1 MFKLTQDAATIEPK
15 QDLKASLS
23 AKGPAIEATDLKK
36 TYSSSVL
43 FGKKFEALKGVS
55 FEVRRGEVFGLLGP
69 NGAGKT
75 TFVKILLGIIKRT
88 SGSAKLMGYTA
99 GSIAGRSQVGYL
111 PEHLRISPHLTAL
124 TALELY
130 GNLSNVPTET
140 IRSKQDEL
148 LKLVGLVGREK
159 ESVKNFSKGM
169 LQRLG
174 LAQALL
180 HDPKLLMLDE
190 PTDGLDPRARA
201 EMRAI
206 IARLRES
213 GVTIFLNS
221 HLLQEVEL
229 ICNSVAILDR
239 GVLRFSGDVS
249 NIGDAVAG
257 AGDSI
262 VADIE
267 LVGDLSELDTIT
279 AGIPSEAIR
288 QPTDNSLTARY
299 EFANQESDRPIH
311 RPPAESRYQHC
322 WSVAAETELRRC
334 LLKIDPR
341 VEHAAVHCHHKRF
354 LPRRLGVKGAVRLA
368 WSDHVAVVSPRAAAL
383 SAILGLE
390 TYPRGVYS
398 ADSLHYL
405 TVAR

>member
-1 MFKLTQDAATIEPK
+1 MATTEIASQSPADPAA
-15 QDLKASLS
+15 D
-23 AKGPAIEATDLKK
+23 GPAIESTNLKK
-36 TYSSSVL
+36 TYSTGL
-43 FGKKFEALKGVS
+43 IFGERFEALKGVS

-75 TFVKILLGIIKRT
+75 TFVKILLGIITKS
-88 SGSAKLMGYTA
+88 SGSAKLMGYAA

-111 PEHLRISPHLTAL
+111 PEHLRIGSHLTAL

-140 IRSKQDEL
+140 IKSKQDEL
-148 LKLVGLVGREK
+148 LTLVGLKGREK

-180 HDPKLLMLDE
+180 HDPNLLMLDE

-221 HLLQEVEL
+221 HLLQEVEM
-229 ICNSVAILDR
+229 ICDSVAILDR
-239 GVLRFSGDVS
+239 GVLRFCGDVS

-257 AGDSI
+257 SGDSI
-262 VADIE
+262 VAQIE
-267 LVGDLSELDTIT
+267 LAGDLGNLSTIT
-279 AGIPSEAIR
+279 EGIKFNLTRPAAE
-288 QPTDNSLTARY
+288 NSLSAQF
-299 EFANQESDRPIH
+299 EFTNQEQVD
-311 RPPAESRYQHC
+311 C
-322 WSVAAETELRRC
+322 FV
-334 LLKIDPR
+334 
-341 VEHAAVHCHHKRF
+341 
-354 LPRRLGVKGAVRLA
+354 
-368 WSDHVAVVSPRAAAL
+368 
-383 SAILGLE
+383 
-390 TYPRGVYS
+390 
-398 ADSLHYL
+398 DSLRASNISIL
-405 TVAR
+405 RLVPQKLNLEDVFLQLIQE

>member
-1 MFKLTQDAATIEPK
+1 M
-15 QDLKASLS
+15 S
-23 AKGPAIEATDLKK
+23 ANGPAIEATDLRK
-36 TYSSSVL
+36 TYSSGLL
-43 FGKKFEALKGVS
+43 FGPKFEALKGVS

-75 TFVKILLGIIKRT
+75 TFVKILLGIIKKT

-99 GSIAGRSQVGYL
+99 GSISGRSQVGYL
-111 PEHLRISPHLTAL
+111 PEHLRVSPHLTAL

-130 GNLSNVPTET
+130 GNLSNVATET
-140 IRSKQDEL
+140 IRSKQDQL

-201 EMRAI
+201 EMREI

-229 ICNSVAILDR
+229 ICDSVAILDR
-239 GVLRFSGDVS
+239 GVLRFCGDVS

-262 VADIE
+262 FADIE
-267 LVGDLSELDTIT
+267 LAGDLSELTTIT
-279 AGIPSEAIR
+279 AGNPFETTR
-288 QPTDNSLTARY
+288 QPTGNSLTARF
-299 EFANQESDRPIH
+299 EFANQEQIDQFIDH
-311 RPPAESRYQHC
+311 
-322 WSVAAETELRRC
+322 LRSHDISIVS
-334 LLKIDPR
+334 LLPQKLNLED
-341 VEHAAVHCHHKRF
+341 VF
-354 LPRRLGVKGAVRLA
+354 LKL
-368 WSDHVAVVSPRAAAL
+368 
-383 SAILGLE
+383 IQE
-390 TYPRGVYS
+390 
-398 ADSLHYL
+398 
-405 TVAR
+405 

>member
-1 MFKLTQDAATIEPK
+1 MINLIQDAATIEPE

-36 TYSSSVL
+36 TYSSGIL
-43 FGKKFEALKGVS
+43 FGTKFEALKGVS

-75 TFVKILLGIIKRT
+75 TFVKILLGIIKKT
-88 SGSAKLMGYTA
+88 SGSAKLMGHVA
-99 GSIAGRSQVGYL
+99 GSIAGRAQVGYL
-111 PEHLRISPHLTAL
+111 PEHLRISSHLTAL

-130 GNLSNVPTET
+130 GSLSNVPTET

-148 LKLVGLVGREK
+148 LKLVGLEGREK

-239 GVLRFSGDVS
+239 GVLRFCGDVS

-257 AGDSI
+257 AGDAI

-267 LVGDLSELDTIT
+267 LAGDLSKLSTIA
-279 AGIPSEAIR
+279 AGIPFEVTR
-288 QPTDNSLTARY
+288 QPTDNSLKARF
-299 EFANQESDRPIH
+299 EFTSQEQIDQFIDRIRSHGISIVGLSPQKLNL
-311 RPPAESRYQHC
+311 ED
-322 WSVAAETELRRC
+322 VF
-334 LLKIDPR
+334 LKLIQ
-341 VEHAAVHCHHKRF
+341 E
-354 LPRRLGVKGAVRLA
+354 
-368 WSDHVAVVSPRAAAL
+368 
-383 SAILGLE
+383 
-390 TYPRGVYS
+390 
-398 ADSLHYL
+398 
-405 TVAR
+405 

>member
-1 MFKLTQDAATIEPK
+1 MATTEIST
-15 QDLKASLS
+15 DSHASDNADGS
-23 AKGPAIEATDLKK
+23 AIVSTDLKK
-36 TYSSSVL
+36 TYSSGFI
-43 FGKKFEALKGVS
+43 FGSKFEALKGVS

-75 TFVKILLGIIKRT
+75 TFVKILLGIITKS
-88 SGSAKLMGYTA
+88 SGSAKLMGFPA
-99 GSIAGRSQVGYL
+99 GSIAGRSHVGYL
-111 PEHLRISPHLTAL
+111 PEHLRISSHLTAL

-130 GNLSNVPTET
+130 GNLSNVSSET

-148 LKLVGLVGREK
+148 LTLVGLKGREK

-180 HDPKLLMLDE
+180 HSPKLLMLDE

-221 HLLQEVEL
+221 HLLQEVEM
-229 ICNSVAILDR
+229 ICDSVAILDR
-239 GVLRFSGDVS
+239 GVLRFCGDVS

-257 AGDSI
+257 SGDSI

-267 LVGDLSELDTIT
+267 LAGDLSDLSALTD
-279 AGIPSEAIR
+279 GIVFNLTRPAA
-288 QPTDNSLTARY
+288 DKSLTARF
-299 EFANQESDRPIH
+299 EFDNQKQVDEFVDRL
-311 RPPAESRYQHC
+311 RSRNI
-322 WSVAAETELRRC
+322 SILR
-334 LLKIDPR
+334 LVPQKLNLEDVFLKLIQ
-341 VEHAAVHCHHKRF
+341 E
-354 LPRRLGVKGAVRLA
+354 
-368 WSDHVAVVSPRAAAL
+368 
-383 SAILGLE
+383 
-390 TYPRGVYS
+390 
-398 ADSLHYL
+398 
-405 TVAR
+405 

>member
-1 MFKLTQDAATIEPK
+1 MTQDAVTIEPEK
-15 QDLKASLS
+15 DLTASLT

-36 TYSSSVL
+36 TYSSGIL
-43 FGKKFEALKGVS
+43 FGSKFEALKGVS

-88 SGSAKLMGYTA
+88 SGSAKLMGHAA
-99 GSIAGRSQVGYL
+99 GSIAGRGQVGYL

-130 GNLSNVPTET
+130 GNLSNVSTET

-148 LKLVGLVGREK
+148 LNLVGLAGREK

-239 GVLRFSGDVS
+239 GVLRFCGDVS

-267 LVGDLSELDTIT
+267 LVGDLSGLSTI
-279 AGIPSEAIR
+279 AADIPFEAIR

-299 EFANQESDRPIH
+299 EFSSQQQVDQFVDRLRSHNISIVGLSPQKLNLEDVFLKLIQE
-311 RPPAESRYQHC
+311 
-322 WSVAAETELRRC
+322 
-334 LLKIDPR
+334 
-341 VEHAAVHCHHKRF
+341 
-354 LPRRLGVKGAVRLA
+354 
-368 WSDHVAVVSPRAAAL
+368 
-383 SAILGLE
+383 
-390 TYPRGVYS
+390 
-398 ADSLHYL
+398 
-405 TVAR
+405 